1 MDILTK
7 SPRIRRRI
15 LCFLYKIEGLFLKIK
30 QSTPNM
36 NIIIAKLGLPCD
48 LKNEIYKYC
57 YNSEGYSGND
67 LVAIEKEKNKKR
79 TKFMK
84 LRHKLELVEWY
95 RMGTSVSWLRGGGTY
110 GKKSPNKVY
119 GGGTLAESQY
129 LRYYNGITSTC
140 PTINDPRNNYIEKN
154 IAKGD
159 NERRL

>member
-1 MDILTK
+1 
-7 SPRIRRRI
+7 
-15 LCFLYKIEGLFLKIK
+15 
-30 QSTPNM
+30 M
-36 NIIIAKLGLPCD
+36 NIVIAKLELPCD

-84 LRHKLELVEWY
+84 LRHKLELVGWY
-95 RMGTSVSWLRGGGTY
+95 KWGYNVSYLKGGGFY
-110 GKKSPNKVY
+110 GKKSRRSVW
-119 GGGTLAESQY
+119 GGGTLQESKY
-129 LRYYNGITSTC
+129 LRIYNGITSTC

>member
-7 SPRIRRRI
+7 SPRIRKRI
-15 LCFLYKIEGLFLKIK
+15 LCFLYKIDGLFLKIK
-30 QSTPNM
+30 HPTPNM
-36 NIIIAKLGLPCD
+36 NIVIQKLKLPCD

-57 YNSEGYSGND
+57 YNSGGYSVND

-79 TKFMK
+79 TRFMK

-110 GKKSPNKVY
+110 GKKSPHRVY

-129 LRYYNGITSTC
+129 LRYYNGITSSC

-154 IAKGD
+154 IAEGD
-159 NERRL
+159 NNRS